1 MIIQS
6 DVDMCKAKLA
16 SMIGQTVKLT
26 SNGGRKRIITR
37 VGVIETCYPNFFTVR
52 CTRKADGNPELVSH
66 RYVDILTKTVRL
78 AIPTLTA
85 EEVAS

>member
-37 VGVIETCYPNFFTVR
+37 VGVIETCYPNFLQLDAR
-52 CTRKADGNPELVSH
+52 G
-66 RYVDILTKTVRL
+66 RL
-78 AIPTLTA
+78 MATL
-85 EEVAS
+85 SWFLIDM